1 MRFLKLPLAFLLN
14 HQVHIVTEMH
24 SVVAAIVMV
33 WAEIY
38 DKILT
43 IRDSPI
49 SPTTIDMM
57 QMQSYIVASVK
68 VFPAEVAFFI
78 VLEY

>member
-33 WAEIY
+33 WAEMNNKSVLIA
-38 DKILT
+38 DSSVCPSKI
-43 IRDSPI
+43 DVV
-49 SPTTIDMM
+49 
-57 QMQSYIVASVK
+57 QMQTYIVASVK
-68 VFPAEVAFFI
+68 IFPAEVAFFI
-78 VLEY
+78 CL